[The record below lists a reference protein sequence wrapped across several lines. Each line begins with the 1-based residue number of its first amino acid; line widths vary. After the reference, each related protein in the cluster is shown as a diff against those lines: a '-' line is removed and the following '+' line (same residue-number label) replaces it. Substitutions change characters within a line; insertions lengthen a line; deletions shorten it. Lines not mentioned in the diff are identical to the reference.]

1 MTPNKIIK
9 INESFTHFSIDSA
22 ADLYIGLL
30 TVASKNISI
39 LAGLKYN
46 FFYIFFLK
54 KANTLIFMLRE

>member
-22 ADLYIGLL
+22 ADLCIGLS
-30 TVASKNISI
+30 VASKNSAI